1 MHLAQQV
8 PCWGTRECFNTRRK
22 RKCQYPCSRCN
33 ARGVTTLVDGDQ
45 CAMCFMEQENGQVCQ
60 GSACQREYD
69 LAFYARQELGHAP
82 PAAPMQVTWQ
92 RPPPPPHWRP
102 PAAQPAPGPLP
113 LHNFWPAA
121 AITATGVPQG
131 AATAWGPPP
140 PLAAA
145 RGAAAASGQTAAA
158 AAAAWGAPLGAAA
171 AAAPTAP
178 VGTNGAPV
186 AELALGH
193 SVQKKQQSQMCS
205 E

>member
-1 MHLAQQV
+1 MRCAS
-8 PCWGTRECFNTRRK
+8 WNKKTGRYAKGRR
-22 RKCQYPCSRCN
+22 
-33 ARGVTTLVDGDQ
+33 ARGSMTLLFTQDKT
-45 CAMCFMEQENGQVCQ
+45 
-60 GSACQREYD
+60 
-69 LAFYARQELGHAP
+69 P

-92 RPPPPPHWRP
+92 RPPPPPPWRP

-113 LHNFWPAA
+113 LQIFLPAA

-193 SVQKKQQSQMCS
+193 SDAEGATISDVLGVIHALAARVDEIEAEVRQLRAAGYTILQ
-205 E
+205 